1 MGPVTAAAPVAFPL
15 LAVPPQQPAAYPVPY
30 DPAVDDR
37 GDQSHPATGRDP
49 AERPP
54 PLPARAIGPA
64 VIAFCVLIPLVE
76 VGRSLAFTPYLSQF
90 VPTAVAAAAVTPLTI
105 HLVRH
110 GLRGAPAPYG
120 RSVLAVLVAVT
131 VGAALVIG
139 EGWSMMLAF
148 PALAA
153 FLVLPW
159 QWAAAVLVAL
169 EATVLL
175 IGTGAL
181 GWLFISV
188 YYAFSIVYRLTAM
201 LALVATVAAH
211 RQLLAARAQ
220 LRDAA
225 VMRERL
231 RIDDDVQRVVAPLLE
246 RVSTAGPRTEQELA
260 ELVAEASTTLVAVR
274 RIIGGYRRQSM
285 ARELDTAVALLGAAG
300 IPTRVAAAS
309 VDLDRPASVAF
320 RNALRGA
327 VTTTLATE
335 PDHPIDLVVAPDDE
349 VRVRSRGARP
359 AVGERSG

>member
-1 MGPVTAAAPVAFPL
+1 MTAAAPVAFPL
-15 LAVPPQQPAAYPVPY
+15 LAVPPPQSAAYPVPY
-30 DPAVDDR
+30 DPAVDDG
-37 GDQSHPATGRDP
+37 GDEPRPADGRDP
-49 AERPP
+49 VERTP
-54 PLPARAIGPA
+54 PLPARAIAPA
-64 VIAFCVLIPLVE
+64 VIAFCVLIPVVE
-76 VGRSLAFTPYLSQF
+76 VGRSFVFTPYFGQV

-110 GLRGAPAPYG
+110 GLSGAPAPYG
-120 RSVLAVLVAVT
+120 RSVLAVLVALT

-139 EGWSMMLAF
+139 ESWSMMLAF

-159 QWAAAVLVAL
+159 QWAAAVLVAM
-169 EATVLL
+169 EVTVLL
-175 IGTGAL
+175 IGTGEL
-181 GWLFISV
+181 GWPFIPV
-188 YYAFSIVYRLTAM
+188 YYAFSVVYRLAAL

-211 RQLLAARAQ
+211 RQLLAARTQ

-246 RVSTAGPRTEQELA
+246 RVSTAGPRSEQELA
-260 ELVAEASTTLVAVR
+260 ELVAEASTTLVAIR
-274 RIIGGYRRQSM
+274 RIIGGYQRQSM

-300 IPTRVAAAS
+300 TPARVAGPS

-320 RNALRGA
+320 RRSLRSA

-335 PDHPIDLVVAPDDE
+335 PDHPIDIVVTPDDE
-349 VRVRSRGARP
+349 VEVRPRGARP
-359 AVGERSG
+359 VAGGRSG